1 MRVRSPK
8 FPSERKKLGSGIG
21 GGVFHPVADHFVLGR
36 FTSRDEIFSGG
47 GLLSGEFPKSGM
59 LVVDMAMGQHGRA
72 DADVALEQ
80 RGQTSSLTHNGGNR
94 TADIPGEKSP
104 ILWVGVE
111 GQRGSRFPGAICRF
125 GFPRR
130 YRSTLPLPFHC
141 LTLLGGAFTP

>member
-1 MRVRSPK
+1 MRRITSKNRFNADRSLVRIRRVRVRSSK

-47 GLLSGEFPKSGM
+47 GLSGEFPKSGM

-94 TADIPGEKSP
+94 TAHIP
-104 ILWVGVE
+104 
-111 GQRGSRFPGAICRF
+111 RGKVSH
-125 GFPRR
+125 
-130 YRSTLPLPFHC
+130 S
-141 LTLLGGAFTP
+141 LGWS